1 MPINPAGLPDETAK
15 LLRDRYGFKQRSR
28 WRVLAILITAI
39 ALPWLLWSAWFHS
52 NPAIRTSTIKYA
64 TIDDRKISL
73 SFELTRRSGQSELV
87 CTLIAED
94 IERNVVGELDLRVAA
109 AAKPE
114 KRIEILTVEIPTRLR
129 AVHAKVERC
138 SEAIDADQ

>member
-15 LLRDRYGFKQRSR
+15 LLRERYGIKPRSR
-28 WRVLAILITAI
+28 WRWFAIAFALI

-52 NPAIRTSTIKYA
+52 NPSINASTIKYD
-64 TIDDRKISL
+64 TIDDRSISL
-73 SFELTRRSGQSELV
+73 TFELTRRSGQSELL

-94 IERNVVGELDLRVAA
+94 IDRNVVGELDLKVAA
-109 AAKPE
+109 ATAPGK
-114 KRIEILTVEIPTRLR
+114 KVEILTSEIPTRLR

-138 SEAIDADQ
+138 SELIDANR